1 LIPIDLPQA
10 TIITGKLSRIGL
22 NGNAEYFASQ
32 IGNLI
37 LGGSGLNSRLSSR
50 IRTEAGLSYSA
61 SSIWTTPMNPPGVLA
76 AMTQTEVQ
84 STTRAIKLISETLKE
99 MTKKPPN
106 SREVQDAVD
115 EISNGF
121 IFNFQNPAQVISRQ
135 MFYLTQGLPLNW
147 LSAYLEGIQ
156 QVSPKDVL
164 NTFGEFVGEGN
175 LDDMVTVVVGDRATV
190 EAGLKNLGPL
200 YILEP
205 L

>member
-1 LIPIDLPQA
+1 
-10 TIITGKLSRIGL
+10 
-22 NGNAEYFASQ
+22 
-32 IGNLI
+32 
-37 LGGSGLNSRLSSR
+37 
-50 IRTEAGLSYSA
+50 
-61 SSIWTTPMNPPGVLA
+61 MNPPGVLA

-84 STTRAIKLISETLKE
+84 STTRAIKLISEILKE